1 MTTLRTLK
9 HSYSVLFPKS
19 VKLNSKHTIKVILN
33 IQNSKLFFELN
44 KFKVSSKSK
53 SYYAI

>member
-33 IQNSKLFFELN
+33 IQNSKFFFELN